1 MHSLYTDITDERN
14 RPVQFCSYLFSFLI
28 SLKTKQK
35 NEIKRSWDMIRHE
48 AASPSWRIRQIQWRR
63 LPSYSAKCGSLIPV
77 NTLAHRPTLI
87 RHLSP
92 FTSSKVF
99 KHFSFHLKKK
109 KKKIY
114 KNLIFKYIQ
123 LIEKNQIKSNNHQ
136 VKDQLLCRATEAYHL
151 IIIRS
156 IRFYF
161 RSTSSYPAGLIIV
174 SSLGSRDHSTTN
186 RRCDHFLQLWW

>member
-1 MHSLYTDITDERN
+1 
-14 RPVQFCSYLFSFLI
+14 
-28 SLKTKQK
+28 
-35 NEIKRSWDMIRHE
+35 MIRHE

-63 LPSYSAKCGSLIPV
+63 LPSYSAKCGSLIPE

-99 KHFSFHLKKK
+99 KHFSFHFFLKEIFQKFNF
-109 KKKIY
+109 KIY
-114 KNLIFKYIQ
+114 TIK
-123 LIEKNQIKSNNHQ
+123 IEINQIKSNHHQ

-156 IRFYF
+156 TRFYF

-186 RRCDHFLQLWW
+186 RRCDQFLQLWW